1 MVRHGFFA
9 VFLLGLCATPAFA
22 ADVQQAAREQVG
34 KPVQQAQQFIREK
47 KYAEALARLKEA
59 DAVPDKSPYETYVIE
74 ETRAATTAGSGDFA
88 AAAKALDAVL
98 ATHILSQPEA
108 TKRLLSIVQ
117 IEYRLRDYAKAI
129 DYAQRYYKEGGTDPE
144 PRRLVAQSYYLENDF
159 GAASKALR
167 EALAVDAQAGRPAD
181 EALLLSLAG
190 SEFKLKN
197 QDGYIDALERLVA
210 AQPNHE
216 YWVDLCRAVGQRQ
229 GFADRL
235 RLDLDR
241 LEAAVGAWDKPEQ
254 YVEAAQLALE
264 QGFPGD
270 AKTFLE
276 KGYATGALGKGTAAE
291 RQQRLVAMAKQQSEE
306 DRKGLAA
313 QTKEAASSPTGV
325 ALEKLGEAL
334 ISYGL
339 YPDAIAALTDGL
351 RKGGL
356 KNPDDA
362 KLHLGMA
369 NLGAGLLTDAS
380 AALNSLNAA
389 DGTRDLAKM
398 WLIRSVGR

>member
-1 MVRHGFFA
+1 MVRHGFVA
-9 VFLLGLCATPAFA
+9 VVLLGLCATPTLA
-22 ADVQQAAREQVG
+22 ADAPQAARVQVG

-74 ETRAATTAGSGDFA
+74 ETRAAATAGSGDYA

-117 IEYRLRDYAKAI
+117 IEYRLQDYAKAI
-129 DYAQRYYKEGGTDPE
+129 DAAQRYYKEGGTDPE
-144 PRRLVAQSYYLENDF
+144 PRRLIAQSYYLENDF
-159 GAASKALR
+159 ADAVKSLRDAIAA
-167 EALAVDAQAGRPAD
+167 DAQAGRPPD

-210 AQPNHE
+210 IQPKHD
-216 YWVDLCRAVGQRQ
+216 YWVDLCRAVQQRP

-270 AKTFLE
+270 AKAFLD
-276 KGYATGALGKGTAAE
+276 KGYAAGVLGKGTAAE
-291 RQQRLVAMAKQQSEE
+291 RQQRLVAMAKQQSDE
-306 DRKGLAA
+306 DQKGLAA
-313 QTKEAASSPTGV
+313 QTKEAAAAPTGV

-334 ISYGL
+334 ASYGR

-351 RKGGL
+351 KKGGL

-362 KLHLGMA
+362 KLHLGVA
-369 NLGAGLLTDAS
+369 DLGAGHIADAK
-380 AALNSLNAA
+380 AILNNVSAA
-389 DGTRDLAKM
+389 DGTRDLAKI
-398 WLIRSVGR
+398 WLIRAAGQ